1 MKIVHCS
8 DLHLGKRFSGNK
20 DYVKKRYMD
29 FFNAFATFIDK
40 VEEIKPDVC
49 LIAGDIFDKKEINPD
64 ILSKTEYLFKRLKD
78 NVKKDIVAIEG
89 NHDNSRIL
97 EESWLEYLQEQ
108 NILKVF

>member
-40 VEEIKPDVC
+40 VEEIKPDE
-49 LIAGDIFDKKEINPD
+49 LERLRREN
-64 ILSKTEYLFKRLKD
+64 LRLKRQID
-78 NVKKDIVAIEG
+78 NGIVCI
-89 NHDNSRIL
+89 
-97 EESWLEYLQEQ
+97 
-108 NILKVF
+108 K

>member
-49 LIAGDIFDKKEINPD
+49 LIAGDIFDNEYNAIRNPEK
-64 ILSKTEYLFKRLKD
+64 LEKTLRGIKSTY
-78 NVKKDIVAIEG
+78 G
-89 NHDNSRIL
+89 
-97 EESWLEYLQEQ
+97 
-108 NILKVF
+108 VFI

>member
-29 FFNAFATFIDK
+29 FFNAFAAFVDK

-64 ILSKTEYLFKRLKD
+64 ILSKTEYLFKKLR
-78 NVKKDIVAIEG
+78 
-89 NHDNSRIL
+89 
-97 EESWLEYLQEQ
+97 
-108 NILKVF
+108 